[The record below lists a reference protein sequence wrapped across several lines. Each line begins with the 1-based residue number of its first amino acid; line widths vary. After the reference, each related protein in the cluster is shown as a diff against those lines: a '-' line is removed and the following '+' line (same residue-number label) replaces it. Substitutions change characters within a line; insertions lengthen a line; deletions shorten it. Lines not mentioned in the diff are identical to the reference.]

1 MKAKVN
7 GIEVEGTPEEIA
19 RILGIQLSPVRV
31 MTPEESVVAETVAEK
46 LDNYLL
52 WGENRK
58 GPCHCTL
65 GGMDFTCF

>member
-7 GIEVEGTPEEIA
+7 GVEVEGTPEEIA

-31 MTPEESVVAETVAEK
+31 IDYDFIPDPCK
-46 LDNYLL
+46 NCPNY
-52 WGENRK
+52 RK